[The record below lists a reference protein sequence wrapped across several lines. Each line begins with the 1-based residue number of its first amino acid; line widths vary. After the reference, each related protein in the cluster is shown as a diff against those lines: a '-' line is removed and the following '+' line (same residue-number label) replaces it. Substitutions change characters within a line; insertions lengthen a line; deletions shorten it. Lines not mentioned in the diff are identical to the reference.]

1 MKKLYYLIMIIFI
14 TSVSFAQ
21 DLTGNEILK
30 IVDKNLA
37 PRNNEMY
44 RKIVNTEASGKVKEF
59 VMYSAKKG
67 DDKIFSAFIAPAS
80 EKGRTT
86 LRVGDNMW
94 SYIPAVK
101 RPIRI
106 TSMQSVIG
114 GLFNNS
120 DIMRVD
126 FVMEYNAEILE
137 NSNSEYLIE
146 LKAKTK
152 EVAYDKIK
160 MWIKKDNMLPYKY
173 EAYTYSG
180 MLYKVI
186 ELTEVT
192 DFGNGIIRPAK
203 ITTTSPLQKGAKSEM
218 IYLKVNPKEF
228 PDEMFTLAN
237 MSKVNIK

>member
-1 MKKLYYLIMIIFI
+1 MKKLILFLLFTICI
-14 TSVSFAQ
+14 TGYAQ
-21 DLTGNEILK
+21 ELNGNEILE
-30 IVDKNLA
+30 IVDNKLA

-44 RKIVNTEASGKVKEF
+44 RKIINTEASGKTKEF

-126 FVMEYNAEILE
+126 FVVEYNATILE
-137 NSNSEYLIE
+137 SNDSEYLIE

-160 MWIKKDNMLPYKY
+160 MWITKGNMLPYKY

-186 ELTEVT
+186 ELTNVT